1 MNKMNSIGDNDTG
14 GGEPA
19 QVNNEVRIL
28 RRIAPL
34 DEWPITNAIGPEGPI
49 IAVVDVETEGLDPE
63 TDSVVEIAA
72 ALVQTDNEGRIT
84 GIIGKIYGLQDPGR
98 PLPPRIKTLTGLSDE
113 RLQGRSIDIDK
124 MTAFL
129 CRADALLAHAVRF
142 DAGFCRRLLPGITH
156 LPWVCTLND
165 IDWLGAGFDGR
176 ALGHLLMQQGLFAP
190 KAHTAGDDVTA
201 AINLAA
207 TVLPN
212 GRTVMAEAL
221 VNARTTTVRVD
232 AEGPI
237 YDARAE
243 LKRRS
248 YSFDWLRKSWWI
260 ETTEFQADY
269 EHSWINRHFP
279 QIRVRRTP
287 ITWLNRHC

>member
-1 MNKMNSIGDNDTG
+1 MNEMNRVAG
-14 GGEPA
+14 GNSGLNEYA
-19 QVNNEVRIL
+19 QPEGNIRIL

-34 DEWPITNAIGPEGPI
+34 DQWPITNAIGSEGPV
-49 IAVVDVETEGLDPE
+49 IAVVDTETDGLDPE
-63 TDSVVEIAA
+63 TDSVIEIAA
-72 ALVQTDNEGRIT
+72 ALLRTDAEGRVT
-84 GIIGKIYGLQDPGR
+84 GIIEKAYGLRDPGR
-98 PLPPRIKTLTGLSDE
+98 PLPAKIKTLTGLTDE

-129 CRADALLAHAVRF
+129 CRADALLAHGARF
-142 DAGFCRRLLPGITH
+142 DAGFCRRLLPRIAH

-165 IDWLGAGFDGR
+165 IDWLGHQFDGR
-176 ALGHLLMQQGLFAP
+176 ALGHLLMQQGLYAP

-207 TVLPN
+207 TVLPT
-212 GRTVMAEAL
+212 GRTVLAEAL
-221 VNARTTTVRVD
+221 ANARTTTVRID
-232 AEGPI
+232 AEGPT

-260 ETTEFQADY
+260 ETSEFQADY

-279 QIRVRRTP
+279 QIRVSRTP
-287 ITWLNRHC
+287 ITWMNRHC